1 MINSNK
7 KKLSS
12 VLFYLSLGMYLT
24 LTILNTSFYHLY
36 LDGTVTRCVLF
47 LCLMVMLIRELL
59 LEKVQKK
66 DWTGIILLFIT
77 FIIMY
82 RISKLGTTMMLI
94 YIYGARNVGF
104 KKIAI
109 LSIWVTAL
117 TVLFVIISSYIG
129 IVDNYI
135 EVSGNRVR
143 EYIGFKYAL
152 FPSMYMLN
160 ITFMF
165 VYLCKNKTYKDK
177 LYVIFFI
184 AVLASN
190 FWFYVKTDSK
200 TNFYLAI
207 LMLMISLF
215 FNKNIALFF
224 KNKII
229 KFLSIFSYV
238 ISAFISF
245 LLTIK
250 FDYGNQLLNFLN
262 RVLANRLRLGQQSL
276 ERYGVNLFG
285 QNIKWVGNGLNQFG
299 VQSKGEYNYVDSLYI
314 QILQKYGFV
323 FFIVFLV
330 VLSLF
335 LYKLLNEKEYH
346 IVLILVIVSLH
357 SIIDNLSLYI
367 WYNTFFIAIG
377 YYLAKIKWDTIDIK
391 SILKYRR
398 HNGIY

>member
-36 LDGTVTRCVLF
+36 LDGTITRCTLF
-47 LCLMVMLIRELL
+47 LCLTMMLVRELL
-59 LEKVQKK
+59 FEKVQKK
-66 DWTGIILLFIT
+66 DWIGIILLFIS

-82 RISKLGTTMMLI
+82 RISKLGTAMMLI
-94 YIYGARNVGF
+94 YIYGARNIDF
-104 KKIAI
+104 KKVAI
-109 LSIWVTAL
+109 LSICVTVL

-129 IVDNYI
+129 IINNYVEI
-135 EVSGNRVR
+135 SGDRVR

-160 ITFMF
+160 VSFLF
-165 VYLCKNKTYKDK
+165 VYLSKNKTYKSR
-177 LYVIFFI
+177 LYIIFFI
-184 AVLASN
+184 IVLASN
-190 FWFYVKTDSK
+190 YWFYVKTDSK

-207 LMLMISLF
+207 LVLMISLF
-215 FNKNIALFF
+215 FNKNLDIFF

-229 KFLSIFSYV
+229 QILSIFSYV
-238 ISAFISF
+238 ISAAISF
-245 LLTIK
+245 LLTIT
-250 FDYGNQLLNFLN
+250 FNYENQILDFLN
-262 RVLANRLRLGQQSL
+262 RALANRLRLGQQSL
-276 ERYGVNLFG
+276 EKYGINLFG
-285 QNIKWVGNGLNQFG
+285 QKIKWVGNGLNQFG
-299 VQSKGEYNYVDSLYI
+299 VQSKSEYNYVDSLYI

-357 SIIDNLSLYI
+357 SIIDNLSLYV

-377 YYLAKIKWDTIDIK
+377 YYISRIKWDTIDIK
-391 SILKYRR
+391 SIFK
-398 HNGIY
+398 NKCV